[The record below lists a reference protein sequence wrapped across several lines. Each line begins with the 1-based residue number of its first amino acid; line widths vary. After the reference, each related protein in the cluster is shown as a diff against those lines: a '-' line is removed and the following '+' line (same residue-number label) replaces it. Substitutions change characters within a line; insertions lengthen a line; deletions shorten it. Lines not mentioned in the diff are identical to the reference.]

1 MEHSITFT
9 DYSAYDISARS
20 GMSFS
25 EKESLCE
32 SLFNSTGPFWHLTN
46 NGTKMEVIFTTR
58 EDYRFAMNAIAVSVL
73 EENVGIITFEVMS
86 DHIHFLLQ
94 GTEEC
99 CLAFFNR
106 VKHKLMSYFTRSGR
120 TIEWKPFEVED
131 PIEIMDLRTLR
142 NEIVYT
148 NRNGFLVDTSKTP
161 FSYPWGAGYLYYNA
175 ITDMDLGVPC
185 SGMSYRLKRE
195 KFHLDKVSFPS
206 EYRYQDGII
215 LPSSYCNIALGQA
228 VFRDGAHYF
237 NLLSKA
243 FEAYSETAKRLG
255 DNIFL
260 TDEEMYPA
268 LVEICRKQF
277 GSQSPR
283 NLGIKQKINVARIMH
298 KEYNSSNEQIR
309 RMLSMDISIINQLF
323 PPK

>member
-46 NGTKMEVIFTTR
+46 NGTKM
-58 EDYRFAMNAIAVSVL
+58 
-73 EENVGIITFEVMS
+73 EVMS

-298 KEYNSSNEQIR
+298 KEYNSSNANCLIESLI
-309 RMLSMDISIINQLF
+309 F
-323 PPK
+323 